1 MTMEDAQMQED
12 MLAAA
17 ENMTPSPLRR
27 ADLPVPGTP
36 MIPALNMVSPLHGMD
51 LALPGGA

>member
-1 MTMEDAQMQED
+1 MDDAQMQED
-12 MLAAA
+12 MLVAA

-27 ADLPVPGTP
+27 ADLPVPVTP
-36 MIPALNMVSPLHGMD
+36 MIPGINLVSPLHGMD